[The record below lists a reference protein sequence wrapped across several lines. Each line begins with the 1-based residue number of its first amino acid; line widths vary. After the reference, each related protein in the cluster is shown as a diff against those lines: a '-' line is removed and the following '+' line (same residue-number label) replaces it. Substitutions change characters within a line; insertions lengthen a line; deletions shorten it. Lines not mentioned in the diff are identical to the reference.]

1 MVYLIHYLKP
11 SVMLK
16 ILLISF
22 ISFLLFSCSEEDPSN
37 LGEELASQLLI
48 IDTHIDVPYRLL
60 EQHESGQEIDDIS
73 KMTTGNFDFT
83 KAKSGGLNVP
93 FFSIYLPAETE
104 EDGSAYKVAN
114 SLIDMV
120 QDIVTLNPDKFTLIK
135 STDDVLSLNIRETV
149 GLVLGME
156 NGAPIQGDLSRVQLF
171 YDRGIRYITLTHSK
185 TNHISDS
192 SYDENI
198 QWGGLSDFGKQLIKE
213 MNLVGVM
220 VDISHVNDDA
230 FYQAIQI
237 SNTPVI
243 ASHSSLRYFTPGFE
257 RNVDDDMLKA
267 LAKKGG
273 VIHINFGSSFVS
285 KAPSLYFDQMK
296 DYLNNHFLD
305 IESVSK
311 EEIDK
316 AREEFMESY
325 PFPYANVSIVADHI
339 DRAVNLVGIDHVGLG
354 SDFDGV
360 GDSLPEGLK
369 DVSMY
374 PNLINELLTR
384 GYTKE
389 DLKKIL
395 SGNLLR
401 VWKQVESYARNN

>member
-1 MVYLIHYLKP
+1 MIR
-11 SVMLK
+11 
-16 ILLISF
+16 ILYVSLVLCFLISCTKTDPPN
-22 ISFLLFSCSEEDPSN
+22 LSEQI
-37 LGEELASQLLI
+37 ASEMLI
-48 IDTHIDVPYRLL
+48 VDTHIDAPYRLW
-60 EQHESGQEIDDIS
+60 EQHQSGQEIDDIS

-104 EDGSAYKVAN
+104 EDGSAYEVAN
-114 SLIDMV
+114 NLIDMV
-120 QDIVTLNPDKFTLIK
+120 EDIITLSPDKFTLIK
-135 STDDVLSLNIRETV
+135 SIDDISSLDIKNTLGV
-149 GLVLGME
+149 VLGME
-156 NGAPIQGDLSRVQLF
+156 NGAPIEGDLSRVQFF

-198 QWGGLSDFGKQLIKE
+198 QWGGLSDFGKQLIEE
-213 MNLVGVM
+213 MNSVGIM

-230 FYQAIQI
+230 FYQAIEI

-243 ASHSSLRYFTPGFE
+243 ASHSSLRHFTPGFE
-257 RNVDDDMLKA
+257 RNVDDEMLKA

-273 VIHINFGSSFVS
+273 VIQINFGSSFITE
-285 KAPSLYFDQMK
+285 APGLYFDKIKKYINDQVIDLK
-296 DYLNNHFLD
+296 NA
-305 IESVSK
+305 SK
-311 EEIDK
+311 EDIDK
-316 AREEFMESY
+316 VRAEFMSNN
-325 PFPYANVSIVADHI
+325 PFPYANVSLVTDHI
-339 DRAVNLVGIDHVGLG
+339 DRVVVLVGIDHVGLG

-374 PNLINELLTR
+374 PNLIKELLNR
-384 GYTKE
+384 GYKKE
-389 DLKKIL
+389 DIRKIL

-401 VWKQVESYARNN
+401 VWKQVESYAREN

>member
-1 MVYLIHYLKP
+1 MIRFLYVSLFLCF
-11 SVMLK
+11 
-16 ILLISF
+16 LISCTKTDPPN
-22 ISFLLFSCSEEDPSN
+22 LSEQIALEM
-37 LGEELASQLLI
+37 LI
-48 IDTHIDVPYRLL
+48 VDTHIDAPYRLW
-60 EQHESGQEIDDIS
+60 EQHQSGQEIDDIS

-104 EDGSAYKVAN
+104 EDGSAYEVAN
-114 SLIDMV
+114 NLIDMV
-120 QDIVTLNPDKFTLIK
+120 EDIITLSPDKFTLIK
-135 STDDVLSLNIRETV
+135 STDDISSLDIKNTLGV
-149 GLVLGME
+149 VLGME
-156 NGAPIQGDLSRVQLF
+156 NGAPIEGNLSRVQFF

-198 QWGGLSDFGKQLIKE
+198 QWGGLSDFGKQLIEE
-213 MNLVGVM
+213 MNSVGIM

-230 FYQAIQI
+230 FYQAIEI

-243 ASHSSLRYFTPGFE
+243 ASHSSLRHFTPGFE
-257 RNVDDDMLKA
+257 RNVDDEMLKA

-273 VIHINFGSSFVS
+273 VIQINFGSSFITE
-285 KAPSLYFDQMK
+285 APGLYFDKIKKYINDQVIDLK
-296 DYLNNHFLD
+296 NA
-305 IESVSK
+305 SK
-311 EEIDK
+311 EDIDK
-316 AREEFMESY
+316 VRAEFMSKN
-325 PFPYANVSIVADHI
+325 PFPYANVSLVADHI
-339 DRAVNLVGIDHVGLG
+339 DRVVVLVGIDHVGLG

-374 PNLINELLTR
+374 PNLIKELLNR
-384 GYTKE
+384 GYKKE
-389 DLKKIL
+389 DIRKIL

-401 VWKQVESYARNN
+401 VWKQVESYAREN

>member
-1 MVYLIHYLKP
+1 MIR
-11 SVMLK
+11 
-16 ILLISF
+16 ILYVSLVLCFLISCTKTDPPD
-22 ISFLLFSCSEEDPSN
+22 LSEQIALEM
-37 LGEELASQLLI
+37 LI
-48 IDTHIDVPYRLL
+48 VDTHIDAPYRLW
-60 EQHESGQEIDDIS
+60 EQHQSGQEIDDIS

-104 EDGSAYKVAN
+104 EDGSAYEVAN
-114 SLIDMV
+114 NLIDMV
-120 QDIVTLNPDKFTLIK
+120 EDIITLSPDKFTLIK
-135 STDDVLSLNIRETV
+135 SIDDISSLDIKNTLGV
-149 GLVLGME
+149 VLGME
-156 NGAPIQGDLSRVQLF
+156 NGAPIEGDLSRVQFF

-198 QWGGLSDFGKQLIKE
+198 QWGGLSDFGKQLIEE
-213 MNLVGVM
+213 MNSVGIM

-230 FYQAIQI
+230 FYQAIEI

-243 ASHSSLRYFTPGFE
+243 ASHSSLRHFTPGFE
-257 RNVDDDMLKA
+257 RNVDDEMLKA

-273 VIHINFGSSFVS
+273 VIQINFGSSFITE
-285 KAPSLYFDQMK
+285 APGLYFDKIKKYINDQVIDLK
-296 DYLNNHFLD
+296 NA
-305 IESVSK
+305 SK
-311 EEIDK
+311 EDIDK
-316 AREEFMESY
+316 VRAEFMSKN
-325 PFPYANVSIVADHI
+325 PFPYANVSLVADHI
-339 DRAVNLVGIDHVGLG
+339 DRVVVLVGIDHVGLG

-374 PNLINELLTR
+374 PNLIKELLNR
-384 GYTKE
+384 GYKKE
-389 DLKKIL
+389 DIRKIL

-401 VWKQVESYARNN
+401 VWKQVESYAREN

>member
-1 MVYLIHYLKP
+1 MIR
-11 SVMLK
+11 
-16 ILLISF
+16 ILPISF
-22 ISFLLFSCSEEDPSN
+22 ILLLLLSCTQEDSKD
-37 LGEELASQLLI
+37 LGKEIASQMLI

-60 EQHESGQEIDDIS
+60 EQHLTGKEIDDIS
-73 KMTTGNFDFT
+73 KLTTGNFDFI

-104 EDGSAYKVAN
+104 EDGTAYKVAN

-120 QDIVTLNPDKFTLIK
+120 EDIVTLNPDKFTLIG
-135 STDDVLSLNIRETV
+135 STDNVLSLNKEDSI

-156 NGAPIQGDLSRVQLF
+156 NGAPIESNLSRVQFF

-198 QWGGLSDFGKQLIKE
+198 QWGGLSDFGRQLIKE

-230 FYQAIQI
+230 FYQAIEI

-243 ASHSSLRYFTPGFE
+243 ASHSSLRHFTPGFE
-257 RNVDDDMLKA
+257 RNVNDDMLKA

-273 VIHINFGSSFVS
+273 VIQINFGSSFIS
-285 KAPSLYFDQMK
+285 EAPSLYFDQMK
-296 DYLNNHFLD
+296 DYLNNQILD
-305 IESVSK
+305 IENATK
-311 EEIDK
+311 EDIDNV
-316 AREEFMESY
+316 REEFMNNN
-325 PFPYANVSIVADHI
+325 PFPYASVSIVADHI
-339 DRAVNLVGIDHVGLG
+339 DRVVNLVGVDHVGLG

-374 PNLINELLTR
+374 PNLINELLSR
-384 GYTKE
+384 GYNKE

-401 VWKQVESYARNN
+401 VWKEVESYARDN